1 MAKITLDK
9 IAYEPHPVSMER
21 KRELNSQG
29 FKIIDA
35 VFRDPLDHDGDGE
48 KGGAKKPVT
57 PPPAKTDTAIPPGA
71 ADALALADGNF
82 MAFKSAA
89 KKVLGDALPAKKPEI
104 VAALEA
110 LAADGQPVSETPDGV
125 PTAIPEEWEA
135 MTDDEMLALAADLS
149 GGPVVETENGTPVER
164 AKAIIQA
171 AVDDRASRNG

>member
-1 MAKITLDK
+1 MAKTVLDK
-9 IAYEPHPVSMER
+9 IAYEKHPVSPER

-35 VFRDPLDHDGDGE
+35 VFRDPLDHDGDGK

-57 PPPAKTDTAIPPGA
+57 APKTDTAIPAGA
-71 ADALALADGNF
+71 DDALAMAGGNF

-89 KKVLGDALPAKKPEI
+89 RKVLGDAMPAKKPEI

-110 LAADGQPVSETPDGV
+110 LVAGNEPVNETPDGIQT
-125 PTAIPEEWEA
+125 PIPDAWEA
-135 MTDDEMLALAADLS
+135 MTDDELLALAAELS
-149 GGPVVETENGTPVER
+149 GGPVVETDNGTPIER

-171 AVDDRASRNG
+171 TVDDRASRNG